1 MVIEDIINEL
11 DKFIT
16 KYKENKSNAEK
27 GNTLRS
33 NIKQALSSRGIQ
45 GADALDDNGIV
56 EAVKSSSAPSTGGS
70 TTGTSLNVEDL
81 KYIGL
86 LPADYSKNTVE
97 VTDLIK
103 LAETIIQDSKIISSA
118 ETVVVKD
125 KADNSVLDITGGS
138 INGTE
143 FGALDKSKYYVGFGG
158 GNFKRY
164 QIPLKFG
171 THNYTVSVTNNGV
184 TRDKDVS
191 VTTSAGTLAN
201 NYIRIVFDAKKGMA
215 IPGLLTSYVK
225 YLDGSNAD
233 DKLSKIDRIFNYYSN
248 QYSSESVG
256 LVKNLR
262 TGLVKELTLS
272 LNYDESISTMISEN
286 RMSRR
291 VSEESYKYNF
301 IAKRGNSLRLS
312 ARDSLCL
319 FKVDGGSV
327 FDAMGYQE
335 GDKLELLLSTPESS
349 SRAGLIGEYNNISSL
364 VKNTENPITDP
375 VSEDVEEDN
384 RFGILNRTYSY
395 NGPGSY
401 ADKIAYTVKEFTNG
415 IKVKFT
421 ELDYSTQGPSNYQRE
436 LPSIW
441 YNLTGIGSYVD
452 LDFTGITNKG
462 GQLPRTIS
470 DSQTFEGIEYLSIK
484 INRDQV
490 FTEVYDFNTGGS
502 KITLG
507 NDTIRYNGAR
517 VSGANQKV
525 KFNNTSYTEYSND
538 GKSLEYSF
546 VTGQLRLTY

>member
-1 MVIEDIINEL
+1 MIIEEIVNEI

-16 KYKENKSNAEK
+16 KYKTLKSDNTTLSQFKSDVKTALNNK
-27 GNTLRS
+27 GIINTNEDS
-33 NIKQALSSRGIQ
+33 DVVQSINNYNINT
-45 GADALDDNGIV
+45 NGGT
-56 EAVKSSSAPSTGGS
+56 S
-70 TTGTSLNVEDL
+70 GTSLNVDDL

-86 LPADYSKNTVE
+86 LPADYSKTTVE
-97 VTDLIK
+97 VTDFIK
-103 LAETIIQDSKIISSA
+103 LAETIIQDSKVLSSA
-118 ETVVVKD
+118 ESVVVKD
-125 KADNSVLDITGGS
+125 KADNSVLNITGES
-138 INGTE
+138 INSTE
-143 FGALDKSKYYVGFGG
+143 FSSLDKNKYYVGFGG
-158 GNFKRY
+158 GNFKKY

-191 VTTSAGTLAN
+191 ITTSADSLAD

-215 IPGLLTSYVK
+215 IPGVYTSYVK
-225 YLDGSNAD
+225 YLDGSISDND
-233 DKLSKIDRIFNYYSN
+233 NLFKITRIFNSYSS
-248 QYSSESVG
+248 QYSAESVG

-262 TGLVKELTLS
+262 TGLVKELTLR

-286 RMSRR
+286 RISRR
-291 VSEESYKYNF
+291 VSQESYKYNF
-301 IAKRGNSLRLS
+301 IAKLGKSLRLS
-312 ARDSLCL
+312 ARGSLCL

-335 GDKLELLLSTPESS
+335 GDKLELLLSTPDSS
-349 SRAGLIGEYNNISSL
+349 SRDGLIGEYNNIASL

-421 ELDYSTQGPSNYQRE
+421 ELDYSTQGPANYQRE

-441 YNLTGIGSYVD
+441 YNLTGIGSYLD

-462 GQLPRTIS
+462 GQLPRTVS
-470 DSQTFEGIEYLSIK
+470 GSQTFEDIEYLSIK

-490 FTEVYDFNTGGS
+490 FTEVYDFNIGSS

-517 VSGANQKV
+517 VSGANQKI

-538 GKSLEYSF
+538 GKSVEYNF

>member
-1 MVIEDIINEL
+1 MVIEEIISEL
-11 DKFIT
+11 DKFIS

-27 GNTLRS
+27 GNVLRTS
-33 NIKQALSSRGIQ
+33 IKQALTSKGVQ
-45 GADALDDNGIV
+45 GADSLDDNAIV
-56 EAVKSSSAPSTGGS
+56 EAVKSSSAPSTGG
-70 TTGTSLNVEDL
+70 GTNLNVDDL

-86 LPADYSKNTVE
+86 LPSDYSKTTVE

-103 LAETIIQDSKIISSA
+103 LAETVIQDSKILSSA
-118 ETVVVKD
+118 ESVVVRD
-125 KADNSVLDITGGS
+125 KADNSVLDITGGPIS
-138 INGTE
+138 STE
-143 FGALDKSKYYVGFGG
+143 LGSLNNNKYYVGFGG

-191 VTTSAGTLAN
+191 ITTSAGTLAN

-215 IPGLLTSYVK
+215 IPGLLSSYVK
-225 YLDGSNAD
+225 YLDSTD
-233 DKLSKIDRIFNYYSN
+233 EKLSKINAIFNSYSN

-262 TGLVKELTLS
+262 TGLVKELTLI
-272 LNYDESISTMISEN
+272 LNYDENISTIIREN
-286 RMSRR
+286 RISRR
-291 VSEESYKYNF
+291 LNNESYKYNF
-301 IAKRGNSLRLS
+301 IAKLGKSLRLS
-312 ARDSLCL
+312 ARGSLCL
-319 FKVDGGSV
+319 FNVDGGSV

-335 GDKLELLLSTPESS
+335 GDKLELLLSTPDFT
-349 SRAGLIGEYNNISSL
+349 SRAGLISEYNNLAPL

-384 RFGILNRTYSY
+384 RFGILNRTFSV
-395 NGPGSY
+395 NESAGY
-401 ADKIAYTVKEFTNG
+401 ADKINYTVKEFTNG

-421 ELDYSTQGPSNYQRE
+421 ELDYSTQGPANYQRE

-441 YNLTGIGSYVD
+441 YNYAGIGSYVD

-470 DSQTFEGIEYLSIK
+470 SSQTFEDIEYLSIK

-517 VSGANQKV
+517 VSGASQKI
-525 KFNNTSYTEYSND
+525 KFNNTSYIEYSND
-538 GKSLEYSF
+538 GKSIEYSF
-546 VTGQLRLTY
+546 VTGQSRLTY

>member
-1 MVIEDIINEL
+1 MVIEEIISEL
-11 DKFIT
+11 DKFIS

-27 GNTLRS
+27 GNVLRTS
-33 NIKQALSSRGIQ
+33 IKQALTSKGVQ
-45 GADALDDNGIV
+45 GADSLDDNAIV
-56 EAVKSSSAPSTGGS
+56 EAVKSSSAPSTGG
-70 TTGTSLNVEDL
+70 GTILNIDDL

-86 LPADYSKNTVE
+86 LPADYSKTTVE

-103 LAETIIQDSKIISSA
+103 LAETVIQDSKILSSA
-118 ETVVVKD
+118 ESVVVKD
-125 KADNSVLDITGGS
+125 KADNSVLDITGGPIS
-138 INGTE
+138 STE
-143 FGALDKSKYYVGFGG
+143 LGSLNNNKYYVGFGG

-191 VTTSAGTLAN
+191 ITTSADSLSG

-215 IPGLLTSYVK
+215 IPGVLTSYVK
-225 YLDGSNAD
+225 YLDGSSID
-233 DKLSKIDRIFNYYSN
+233 EKLSKINTIFNSYSN

-262 TGLVKELTLS
+262 TGLVKELTLV
-272 LNYDESISTMISEN
+272 LNYDENISTIIREN
-286 RMSRR
+286 RISRR
-291 VSEESYKYNF
+291 LNNESYKYNF
-301 IAKRGNSLRLS
+301 IAKLGKSLRLS
-312 ARDSLCL
+312 ARGSLCL
-319 FKVDGGSV
+319 FNVDGGSV
-327 FDAMGYQE
+327 FDNIGYQE
-335 GDKLELLLSTPESS
+335 GDKLELLLSTPDSS
-349 SRAGLIGEYNNISSL
+349 GRANLISEYNNIAPL

-384 RFGILNRTYSY
+384 RFGILNRTFSV
-395 NGPGSY
+395 NEGAGY
-401 ADKIAYTVKEFTNG
+401 ADKINYTVKEFTNG

-436 LPSIW
+436 LPTIW
-441 YNLTGIGSYVD
+441 YNYTGIGSYVD

-470 DSQTFEGIEYLSIK
+470 SPQTFEDIEYLSIK

-490 FTEVYDFNTGGS
+490 FTEVYDFNTGSS

-517 VSGANQKV
+517 VSGASQKI

-538 GKSLEYSF
+538 GKSIEYSF
-546 VTGQLRLTY
+546 VTGQVRLTY

>member
-1 MVIEDIINEL
+1 MVIEEIISEL
-11 DKFIT
+11 DKFIS

-33 NIKQALSSRGIQ
+33 NIKQALTSKGVQ
-45 GADALDDNGIV
+45 GADSLDDNAIV
-56 EAVKSSSAPSTGGS
+56 EAVKSSSAPSTGG
-70 TTGTSLNVEDL
+70 GTSLNIDDL

-86 LPADYSKNTVE
+86 LPADYSKTTVE

-103 LAETIIQDSKIISSA
+103 LAETIIQDSKILSSA
-118 ETVVVKD
+118 ESVVVKD
-125 KADNSVLDITGGS
+125 KADNSILDITGES
-138 INGTE
+138 INSTE
-143 FGALDKSKYYVGFGG
+143 FSSLDKKKYYVGFGG
-158 GNFKRY
+158 GNFKKY
-164 QIPLKFG
+164 QIPFKFG

-184 TRDKDVS
+184 TRDKDTS
-191 VTTSAGTLAN
+191 VTTSADTLAN
-201 NYIRIVFDAKKGMA
+201 NYIRIIFDAKKGMA

-225 YLDGSNAD
+225 YLDGSSSD
-233 DKLSKIDRIFNYYSN
+233 EKLSKIDNIFNYYSN
-248 QYSSESVG
+248 QYSFESVG

-262 TGLVKELTLS
+262 TGLVKELTLG
-272 LNYDESISTMISEN
+272 LNYDENISTMIREN
-286 RMSRR
+286 KISRR
-291 VSEESYKYNF
+291 VSSESYKYNF
-301 IAKRGNSLRLS
+301 IAKLGKSLRLS
-312 ARDSLCL
+312 ARGSLCL

-335 GDKLELLLSTPESS
+335 GDKLELLLSTPDSS
-349 SRAGLIGEYNNISSL
+349 SRSGLISEYNNIAPI

-384 RFGILNRTYSY
+384 RFGILNRTFSV
-395 NGPGSY
+395 NEGGGY
-401 ADKIAYTVKEFTNG
+401 ADKINYTVKEFTNG
-415 IKVKFT
+415 LKVKFT
-421 ELDYSTQGPSNYQRE
+421 ELDYSTQGPANYQRE

-441 YNLTGIGSYVD
+441 HNFKGPGSYVE

-470 DSQTFEGIEYLSIK
+470 DSQTFEDIEYLSIK

-517 VSGANQKV
+517 VSGASQKI